1 MNDSKAAKNPLQSM
15 MKRRV
20 TDSLPAG
27 SGNEQMEMLLKQ
39 YAMLQAEL
47 AAKEA
52 QLEAMGQGAGA
63 DAATGLANRRALE
76 NEIEKSLSTARRYG
90 RQHAL
95 IALEIPDYQ
104 AMASQ
109 LGQEMA
115 GAMLAHVAQVV
126 RQNIRPTD
134 IASRPTEGSTFYV
147 ILNEL
152 RVLENAEMRAA
163 TISAAVAQTPCIGMG
178 RTLHVHVEVGCTL
191 FGADDEMDAVLAK
204 ADAALATGRMQAAH

>member
-1 MNDSKAAKNPLQSM
+1 MTNSKAAKNPLQTM
-15 MKRRV
+15 MKRRAA
-20 TDSLPAG
+20 DGLPAG
-27 SGNEQMEMLLKQ
+27 GNSQQVDMLLKQ

-76 NEIEKSLSTARRYG
+76 DEIEKSLSTARRYG

-95 IALEIPDYQ
+95 IALEIPDYS
-104 AMASQ
+104 AMAGQ
-109 LGQEMA
+109 LGADMA
-115 GAMLAHVAQVV
+115 GAMLSHVARLV

-134 IASRPTEGSTFYV
+134 IAARPTEGSTFYI

-163 TISAAVAQTPCIGMG
+163 TIDAAVAQTPCIGASRSM
-178 RTLHVHVEVGCTL
+178 HVEVEVGCSL
-191 FGADDEMDAVLAK
+191 FGADDELEAVLAK
-204 ADAALATGRMQAAH
+204 ADAALAAGRIRAAH